1 MCHGIVAP
9 GGEFPSPLCCTQ
21 FAGRYNRAMALPD
34 DLKLATEERVD
45 FSLHESRAL
54 RLDTHGAPDK
64 IRTCDL
70 CLRRAAL
77 YPERSQSS
85 LLTRLRFALRA
96 EAASPRIEACP
107 ELRARP
113 KPLCGKSLDKE
124 DGSFKLVQACVAPT
138 EVCSRCCA
146 ERRAC
151 LMANC

>member
-1 MCHGIVAP
+1 
-9 GGEFPSPLCCTQ
+9 
-21 FAGRYNRAMALPD
+21 
-34 DLKLATEERVD
+34 
-45 FSLHESRAL
+45 
-54 RLDTHGAPDK
+54 

-113 KPLCGKSLDKE
+113 KPLCGKNLDKE
-124 DGSFKLVQACVAPT
+124 DGSFKLVQACAAPT
-138 EVCSRCCA
+138 EVVRSIACRGRVCLTADCQSTVAVVWTAWHPRSDS
-146 ERRAC
+146 RRA
-151 LMANC
+151 